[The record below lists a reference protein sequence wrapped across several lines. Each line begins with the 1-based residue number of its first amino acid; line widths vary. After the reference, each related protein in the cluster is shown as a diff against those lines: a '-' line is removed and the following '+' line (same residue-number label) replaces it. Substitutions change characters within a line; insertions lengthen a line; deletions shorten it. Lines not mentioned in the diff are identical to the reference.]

1 MRPLCVH
8 MDDFCSY
15 REPTSVSLHDVDYFV
30 LVGPTGSGKSTVID
44 AICFALYG
52 SVPRWGK
59 ENVIRLALAPSAN
72 SGRVALV
79 FEAAGR
85 RYGVVRALA
94 RTKQSVTTKEAR
106 LDELDPSVDP
116 AEGIEEMLAA
126 QVRTIADGPD
136 PVTAA
141 VERVTGL
148 EFRYFT
154 QCVVLPQG
162 RFADFLQAE
171 PRKRQDLL
179 VQLLDA
185 GTFEVIMKRA
195 GEEAK
200 VAEARAQAAEAQL
213 AKVGG
218 ADEAAET
225 AARQRVERLET
236 LGEQVRSALDE
247 LRRTDETIRDRD
259 AGAAEAARS
268 LGALAALA
276 MPEDVPT
283 LADDLKTATGAA
295 ERAAREAARH
305 EEAESAARERLAGL
319 GDKAALDLAARAHRD
334 HARLTEEI
342 EAVRVE
348 AEEARGAAA
357 DAEADVA
364 VAQANLQQAQ
374 DELQRTRDAHTA
386 ADLVQRL
393 AVGEPCPVCLREV
406 TEPPERHAPP
416 ALGAADRNVK
426 ARARDLDTAQDAHR
440 RLEREADRR
449 DEKLA
454 GLRRQLDAQDE
465 HIRAHPDA
473 GDVQRRLD
481 AIRTAEEEAGQA
493 RQDLLTARAD
503 LTKAER
509 LLAGLNEEA
518 SRAQRELDEA
528 RDTVV
533 AFGAPAVV
541 DRADLHAAWTSLL
554 AWRDQEAG
562 RRGEAAETLAN
573 ELSDL
578 RARRD
583 DRRRALAAELDA
595 HEIAVPATIDTDTVR
610 EAVLN
615 ARNQAENRLAD
626 VRRDRRRAEEL
637 ADEIRKHRQETAVA
651 QELARHLRANNFEN
665 WLCGEALSLLVDT
678 ASETLRELSGGQ
690 FEFVLD
696 EKNAIEVTDHTEA
709 GLRRSVRT
717 LSGGETFQASLALAL
732 ALSDQIARLGGGA
745 ARSLDSIF
753 LDEGFG
759 TLDPATLDTVATTLE
774 RLTSGGDRMVGIVTH
789 VPALAERVP
798 VRFDV
803 SRDHTGSHLEKKST

>member
-30 LVGPTGSGKSTVID
+30 LVGPTGAGKSTVID

-59 ENVIRLALAPSAN
+59 ENVIRLALAPSAT

-116 AEGIEEMLAA
+116 ADGIEEMLAA

-213 AKVGG
+213 AKVG
-218 ADEAAET
+218 AVDEAAET

-236 LGEQVRSALDE
+236 LGDQVRSALDE
-247 LRRTDETIRDRD
+247 LRRTDDTIRDRD
-259 AGAAEAARS
+259 ADAADAARS
-268 LGALAALA
+268 LDALAALA

-305 EEAESAARERLAGL
+305 EEAESAARERLAAL
-319 GDKAALDLAARAHRD
+319 GDKAVLDLAARAHRD

-342 EAVRVE
+342 ETVRAE
-348 AEEARGAAA
+348 AEQARREAA

-374 DELQRTRDAHTA
+374 EELQRTRDAHTA

-416 ALGAADRNVK
+416 ALGAADRKVK
-426 ARARDLDTAQDAHR
+426 ARARDLETAQDALR

-449 DEKLA
+449 DEKLD

-473 GDVQRRLD
+473 DDVQRRLD
-481 AIRTAEEEAGQA
+481 AIGAAEADAERA
-493 RQDLLTARAD
+493 RQDLLSARAD
-503 LTKAER
+503 LAKAER
-509 LLAGLNEEA
+509 LLAGLNDEA
-518 SRAQRELDEA
+518 GRAQRTLDEA

-533 AFGAPAVV
+533 AFGAPAV
-541 DRADLHAAWTSLL
+541 DRTDLHAAWTTLL
-554 AWRDQEAG
+554 NWRDQEAA

-583 DRRRALAAELDA
+583 DRRRALAAALDA

-610 EAVLN
+610 DAVLN

-626 VRRDRRRAEEL
+626 VQRDRRRAEEL
-637 ADEIRKHRQETAVA
+637 AGEIRKHQQDAAVA
-651 QELARHLRANNFEN
+651 QDLARHLRANNFEN
-665 WLCGEALSLLVDT
+665 WLCGEALALLVDT

-696 EKNAIEVTDHTEA
+696 DRNAIEVTDHTEA

-803 SRDHTGSHLEKKST
+803 SRDHTGSHLEKRST